1 MRHWFAAAVVL
12 ACVAPHAYAQKLY
25 RCGNTFSQVPCGQ
38 DAQEV
43 RAAGVPQ
50 PVPTTA
56 LEELPP
62 ERHAEVQA
70 MCERGIRMR
79 PAWKDPDSVKITAIR
94 RAKRTEVVTLG
105 GKRREIAPWYAAV
118 NAKNSFGGYVGNR
131 LSYFLIKNGQVVAAS
146 HGDGEFGD
154 AIAQG
159 RCKAF
164 IGG

>member
-56 LEELPP
+56 LAELTP

-118 NAKNSFGGYVGNR
+118 NAKNSFGGYTGEKIVDC
-131 LSYFLIKNGQVVAAS
+131 YF
-146 HGDGEFGD
+146 D
-154 AIAQG
+154 AKEEALLDVYV
-159 RCKAF
+159 RRD
-164 IGG
+164 